1 MWRGLFRLTEGQ
13 SLAATIFLSFEFV
26 TLKNSGS
33 VGNVRSS
40 HYILYI
46 EGKCP
51 TNGFELIDKMSRCV
65 GLCFQRIYERL
76 HDIVNG
82 KSCAP

>member
-1 MWRGLFRLTEGQ
+1 MTKGQ
-13 SLAATIFLSFEFV
+13 SPTATFFLSFDFV
-26 TLKNSGS
+26 TLKYSGS
-33 VGNVRSS
+33 VGNVRLSR
-40 HYILYI
+40 YFLYI

-51 TNGFELIDKMSRCV
+51 TNGFELIDKMSRCE
-65 GLCFQRIYERL
+65 GICFQRTYERL